1 MLEVGL
7 VHFIPVFVS
16 CVMVALD
23 ASCFRLKWFVEDCH
37 ELTVSDGLVTWSCR
51 WAREVISRCRIGA
64 HDEGHTEDWVVG
76 RLRTIEAVESSR
88 ISSLVIIMV

>member
-37 ELTVSDGLVTWSCR
+37 ELTVSDGLVHGV
-51 WAREVISRCRIGA
+51 ADGPEK
-64 HDEGHTEDWVVG
+64 
-76 RLRTIEAVESSR
+76 
-88 ISSLVIIMV
+88 